1 MISVADIAAQAF
13 GAVAG
18 AMSGVVKPATLTRI
32 TQGVYN
38 PATGSYTTT
47 TATTGGR
54 AIFDTSKPVEDVFP
68 AHVIGPGESLVYFEG
83 LSWAPKETDAATIDG
98 SSYQIAIVSDVLHAG
113 GLYAAIV
120 VANG

>member
-1 MISVADIAAQAF
+1 MISVAEIAAKAF
-13 GAVAG
+13 TAVSG
-18 AMSGVVKPATLTRI
+18 AMSGVIKPATLTRT
-32 TQGVYN
+32 TQGVYD

-47 TATTGGR
+47 TVTTGGR

-68 AHVIGPGESLVYFEG
+68 AYVIGPGESLVYFEG
-83 LSWAPKETDAATIDG
+83 LSWAPKETDEVTIDG
-98 SSYQIAIVSDVLHAG
+98 QNYRVAIVSDVLHAG